1 MSFEGKVVLVTG
13 GTRGIG
19 KALTKAFLAEKAK
32 VAICSRK
39 EENVSTALEDL
50 DAPEDQL
57 FGMTTHI
64 AKTDQIKTLVAK
76 INEKFGQ
83 IDILINNVGMNL
95 FTPTV
100 SEAEEGAW
108 RKIIDTN
115 LTGTF
120 LVCKEVIPIMKKQNG
135 GKIVNIS
142 SLAGQRAAPAM
153 GIYGIAKAGIDMLT
167 RILAMELATFNIQV
181 NSIAPG
187 VVRTAFSEFLW
198 GNEELHKQ
206 IIERIPLNRIAEIKD
221 VVHAVLFIS
230 SSKADYITGTTI
242 VLDGGMSVVF

>member
-19 KALTKAFLAEKAK
+19 KELTRAYLAEKAK

-39 EENVSTALEDL
+39 EENVSMALDDL
-50 DAPEDQL
+50 DAPDDRL
-57 FGMTTHI
+57 FGMTAHI
-64 AKTDQIKTLVAK
+64 GKTDQIQALVAK
-76 INEKFGQ
+76 VNEKFGR
-83 IDILINNVGMNL
+83 IDVLINNVGMNL

-100 SEAEEGAW
+100 YEAEEGAW

-120 LVCKEVIPIMKKQNG
+120 LVCKEVIPIMKKQNS

-142 SLAGQRAAPAM
+142 SLAGQKAAPAM

-167 RILAMELATFNIQV
+167 KILAMELATFNIQV

-187 VVRTAFSEFLW
+187 IVRTAFSEFFW
-198 GNEELHKQ
+198 GNEELYKQ
-206 IIERIPLNRIAEIKD
+206 LIDRIPLNRIAEIED
-221 VVHAVLFIS
+221 VVHTVLFIS